1 MGYGWESERVHVST
15 LAVGSLDALR
25 AMVSSAT
32 LVVAP
37 SADVVVVPT
46 AAAFTGAAE
55 AALVLARALEGLDAR
70 VEALMVTDRAAS
82 DEPYFVSRL
91 ADADLVVLGDGSA
104 LHARSVWRHSRV
116 GEAINAATRL
126 VAVGSVA
133 SVLGEV
139 MIDPRGGAP
148 TTGLNYRAG
157 VALCA
162 PASLE
167 QLGRT
172 RLLLGDD
179 VTLVVLGSSGVLEW
193 REGTWRVV
201 CARDVEVTRGAR
213 VITL

>member
-1 MGYGWESERVHVST
+1 MHTST
-15 LAVGSLDALR
+15 LAVGSLGALR
-25 AMVSSAT
+25 AAVTSAT
-32 LVVAP
+32 LGAP
-37 SADVVVVPT
+37 PNADVVVVPT

-55 AALVLARALEGLDAR
+55 AALALARALEGLDAR
-70 VEALMVTDRAAS
+70 VEALMVTDRAAA
-82 DEPYFVSRL
+82 DETYFVSRL
-91 ADADLVVLGDGSA
+91 TDADLVVLGDGSA

-116 GEAINAATRL
+116 GDAINAATHL

-157 VALCA
+157 IALCS

-172 RLLLGDD
+172 RSLLGGD
-179 VTLVVLGSSGVLEW
+179 VTLVVLGARGVLEW
-193 REGTWRVV
+193 REGAWRVV
-201 CARDVEVTRGAR
+201 CGDDVEVTRGAR
-213 VITL
+213 VVTL